1 MSEKVSSLRNWLA
14 RHKPDIVRCTL
25 RDGQIRELPKPSSQ
39 RGQWAQLEHAI
50 VALSPTY
57 LEAMRAGQSEPLA
70 ARAMVADDDAES
82 AADDAPPREQ
92 VSPLAA
98 MVSALPTVVQ
108 LVVDAADASAARHQA
123 AYELAFREQLS
134 LVKLLAD
141 RLGGLERAW
150 HAMLLE
156 RQQAAAETAGEDALA
171 MSLLGKLTTAANGTA
186 EPPKKEGS

>member
-1 MSEKVSSLRNWLA
+1 V
-14 RHKPDIVRCTL
+14 
-25 RDGQIRELPKPSSQ
+25 RELPRPTSQ

-50 VALSPTY
+50 LALSPTY
-57 LEAMRAGQSEPLA
+57 LEAMRTGQPEPLA
-70 ARAMVADDDAES
+70 ARAMVADDDAGDTGDE
-82 AADDAPPREQ
+82 APPREQ

-150 HAMLLE
+150 HTMLLE
-156 RQQAAAETAGEDALA
+156 RQQAASESAGEDALA
-171 MSLLGKLTTAANGTA
+171 MSLLGKLTTVANGSPA
-186 EPPKKEGS
+186 ETPKKEGG

>member
-1 MSEKVSSLRNWLA
+1 
-14 RHKPDIVRCTL
+14 
-25 RDGQIRELPKPSSQ
+25 
-39 RGQWAQLEHAI
+39 
-50 VALSPTY
+50 
-57 LEAMRAGQSEPLA
+57 
-70 ARAMVADDDAES
+70 
-82 AADDAPPREQ
+82 
-92 VSPLAA
+92 
-98 MVSALPTVVQ
+98 
-108 LVVDAADASAARHQA
+108 VVDAADASAARHQA